1 MLVGQVVSRAR
12 YIAATNRGGTPQVA
26 KADQSRRSLL
36 NAQLEVYS
44 GTRDEDS
51 MDIDIAK
58 RVSRF
63 QLWLGE
69 SSNARKPPTRAAGLV
84 SHIV

>member
-1 MLVGQVVSRAR
+1 MPQVKVLVGQVVSRTR
-12 YIAATNRGGTPQVA
+12 YIAATSRGGTPQVA

-51 MDIDIAK
+51 MD
-58 RVSRF
+58 RYC
-63 QLWLGE
+63 
-69 SSNARKPPTRAAGLV
+69 
-84 SHIV
+84 